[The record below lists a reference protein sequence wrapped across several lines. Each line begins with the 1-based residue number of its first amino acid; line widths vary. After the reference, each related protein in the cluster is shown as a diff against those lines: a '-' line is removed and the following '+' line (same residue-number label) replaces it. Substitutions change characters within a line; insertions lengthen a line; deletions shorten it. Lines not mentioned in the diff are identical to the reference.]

1 MGLFL
6 KFRFLRVDGVGR
18 GLTVVK
24 EQVFA
29 EAVDEAQ
36 MCSCTV
42 TGKLPGGPHGAGRKL
57 EGKAEEGLGAGDCKL
72 LSLC

>member
-1 MGLFL
+1 M
-6 KFRFLRVDGVGR
+6 
-18 GLTVVK
+18 VK

-42 TGKLPGGPHGAGRKL
+42 TGKLPGGPHGAGRNL
-57 EGKAEEGLGAGDCKL
+57 EGKAEEVLEAGDCGL

>member
-1 MGLFL
+1 MDLFL
-6 KFRFLRVDGVGR
+6 KFRFLRVDDVGR
-18 GLTVVK
+18 GSTVVK

-42 TGKLPGGPHGAGRKL
+42 TGKLPGGPHGAGRNL
-57 EGKAEEGLGAGDCKL
+57 EGKAEEVLGAGDCGL